1 MNTITPCLWCD
12 NNAEEMAEFYRSVFK
27 DFELLSAVRGAGGG
41 RTPEGA
47 VLTMNFRING
57 QEFMALNGGPHFKF
71 SPAISFFVTC
81 RTQDEVDD
89 YWAKLTAG
97 GGEPGQCGWLTDR
110 FGVSWQIV
118 PAILGEL
125 LQDPDREKAAR
136 ATQAML
142 KMTKL
147 DIAALKHAYDNP

>member
-12 NNAEEMAEFYRSVFK
+12 NNAEEMAEFYRSVFT
-27 DFELLSAVRGAGGG
+27 DFELLSTVRGAGGE
-41 RTPEGA
+41 RTPDGA
-47 VLTMNFRING
+47 VLTMKFRING

-97 GGEPGQCGWLTDR
+97 GGAPGQCGWLTDR
-110 FGVSWQIV
+110 FGLSWQIV
-118 PAILGEL
+118 PAVLHEL
-125 LQDPDREKAAR
+125 LQDADRDKAGR
-136 ATQAML
+136 AMAAML

-147 DIAALKHAYDNP
+147 DIAALQRAHDNP